1 MSINAVSSSIPTP
14 AAPARTAAVARAP
27 AAPAQAPAPAPAPDP
42 VALRDAVASANK
54 VMQALSNSLEFSLD
68 PESGKTMVRVIDGAT
83 QQVIRQIPSEEM
95 MSIARAL
102 DRLQGLLLNRKA

>member
-1 MSINAVSSSIPTP
+1 MSVNAVSSSNPTP
-14 AAPARTAAVARAP
+14 AAPARTAVVARAA
-27 AAPAQAPAPAPAPDP
+27 AAPPPAPDP
-42 VALRDAVASANK
+42 TALRDAVASANK

-68 PESGKTMVRVIDGAT
+68 PESGNTVVRVIDSAT

-102 DRLQGLLLNRKA
+102 DRLQGLLLNGKA